1 MSASGLVSVVAFFSR
16 LPSITQEQFY
26 EEWDKHGSLEIPWL
40 KKHGVLEYTR
50 VRFSQTSSQISLGA
64 GTAYS
69 RFLFIKM
76 RTPDAMRNAL
86 EKALDLSPH
95 KPKMLPFDGCA
106 IITCE
111 SIEKL
116 LGSFLDPYYAEV
128 IAVDE
133 ARFVDAAHTQLQ
145 LAGGVPPA
153 GTAGLADKWIV
164 DGKPTIDVTE
174 GEKKLR
180 EIEEKHAAK

>member
-50 VRFSQTSSQISLGA
+50 
-64 GTAYS
+64 
-69 RFLFIKM
+69 M